1 MRQSFL
7 VRSILAVVALVAFT
21 VSTQAELMVGDKA
34 ARLQTGKWIQGEPVA
49 GFDSNHVYIVEFWAT
64 WCGPCVQTIPHLN
77 QLWQAFK
84 DRGVIVIGVDIWDS
98 DEAVAP
104 FVKKMGTNM
113 TYRVALD
120 DKRQDPEGFMGTT
133 WWKRK
138 VNNHGIP
145 AAFIINRDGVI
156 AWIGHPAGLKE
167 EILEE
172 IVSGKQD
179 LTKAAVAYKEG
190 VELENKF
197 QKLQKTLFASIE
209 AKQWADA
216 QAALQGIDTLL
227 PRMTNGFVTARLKVF
242 LGQNKF
248 EQAHRFAESAG
259 KRYPDDDDW
268 LNEVAWTIAENNVAD
283 PNCLSLA
290 ATLAGRA
297 VELTKGTNSA
307 ELDTLA
313 RVQFLQG
320 KTAAAIATQEKAVA
334 VEKRKEQKD
343 NLAKTLA
350 KYRAGQLPAAG
361 D

>member
-7 VRSILAVVALVAFT
+7 GRSLLAVVFLVT
-21 VSTQAELMVGDKA
+21 VTLSTRAELMVGDKA
-34 ARLQTGKWIQGEPVA
+34 ARLQTGKWIQGEPVT

-77 QLWQAFK
+77 QLWTKFK

-98 DEAVAP
+98 DETVAP

-120 DKRQDPEGFMGTT
+120 DKSQDPGGFMSST

-145 AAFIINRDGVI
+145 AAFVINRDGVI
-156 AWIGHPAGLKE
+156 AWIGHPGGLNE

-172 IVSGKQD
+172 IISGKQD
-179 LTKAAVAYKEG
+179 LAKAAVDYKNDL
-190 VELENKF
+190 ELDDKL

-216 QAALQGIDTLL
+216 QVALQGIDTLL
-227 PRMTNGFVTARLKVF
+227 PRMTNGFVTARLQVS
-242 LGQNKF
+242 LGQKKF
-248 EQAHRFAESAG
+248 EEAYRIAESAG
-259 KRYPDDDDW
+259 KRYPDDDEW

-283 PNCLSLA
+283 TNCLSLA

-320 KTAAAIATQEKAVA
+320 KTATAIATQEKAVN
-334 VEKRKEQKD
+334 VEQQKSQKSAL
-343 NLAKTLA
+343 NATLTS
-350 KYRAGQLPAAG
+350 YREGKLPKAE